1 MKKLLMSIAL
11 ATAAVGACAHRPD
24 TAAEQRSLEQRANAT
39 LATMQQR
46 DPGLRNL
53 LGASAGYVVFPE
65 IGKGGLVVGGASGM
79 GILYERGRPVGTVRL
94 TQASIG
100 ALAGGQT
107 FSELI
112 VIRDPYN
119 VQQLKAGQFKLSGDI
134 SAVALQAG
142 ASASGML
149 GPMSVFV
156 MPRGGLMVDV
166 SVAGQQLS
174 FEPSAG

>member
-11 ATAAVGACAHRPD
+11 ATATVGACAHRPE
-24 TAAEQRSLEQRANAT
+24 TASEQRNLEQRANAT

-53 LGASAGYVVFPE
+53 LGTSAGYVVFPE

-79 GILYERGRPVGTVRL
+79 GVLYERGMPVGSVRL

-107 FSELI
+107 FAELI
-112 VIRDPYN
+112 TIRDPYQ
-119 VQQLKAGQFKLSGDI
+119 VQRLKMGQFKLGADI
-134 SAVALQAG
+134 SAVALTSGAA
-142 ASASGML
+142 ASAATGDV
-149 GPMSVFV
+149 SVFV

-166 SVAGQQLS
+166 SVAGQQLK

>member
-1 MKKLLMSIAL
+1 MKKVLMSIAL
-11 ATAAVGACAHRPD
+11 ATATLGACAHRPE
-24 TAAEQRSLEQRANAT
+24 TAAEERSLQQSANAT
-39 LATMQQR
+39 LQTMIQR

-53 LGASAGYVVFPE
+53 LAASAGYVVFPS

-79 GILYERGRPVGTVRL
+79 GVLFERGRPVGTVRL

-112 VIRDPYN
+112 VIRDPWE
-119 VQQLKAGQFKLSGDI
+119 VQRLKAGKLQLGANI
-134 SAVALQAG
+134 SAVALTTGAA
-142 ASASGML
+142 ASATT
-149 GPMSVFV
+149 GPMTVFV
-156 MPRGGLMVDV
+156 MPRGGLMIDV
-166 SVAGQQLS
+166 SVAGQQLR